1 MRGISPSVCRSCVG
15 VAGIGI
21 GGLVSLSADCVT
33 RERCSGMRRGKPAVW
48 PVAFIVIP
56 SDVSLVIL
64 LMLDSGLI
72 AIRHILAQKCMEA
85 A

>member
-1 MRGISPSVCRSCVG
+1 
-15 VAGIGI
+15 
-21 GGLVSLSADCVT
+21 
-33 RERCSGMRRGKPAVW
+33 MRRGKPAVW